1 MGACK
6 KNIYTEEQVQIA
18 DIFKALSNPAR
29 LAILENLM
37 LTDNKQ
43 FGGLVNTIDL
53 SPSTI
58 SYHIQELTSVGLLRV
73 SEDEKKICSMNVLEE
88 PLNVIVKYCND
99 ASEEIEKEGLEF
111 EFLYVAQY
119 KFYIKKVKFK
129 EL

>member
-1 MGACK
+1 
-6 KNIYTEEQVQIA
+6 
-18 DIFKALSNPAR
+18 
-29 LAILENLM
+29 M

>member
-1 MGACK
+1 MGAYK
-6 KNIYTEEQVQIA
+6 KDIYTEEQAQIA

-58 SYHIQELTSVGLLRV
+58 SYHIQELSSVGLLGV
-73 SEDEKKICSMNVLEE
+73 SEDDKKSCSMNVLEE

-99 ASEEIEKEGLEF
+99 AIEEIEKEGLEF
-111 EFLYVAQY
+111 EFLCVAQY

-129 EL
+129 ES